1 MFPEI
6 LEIKCLVFGAFHSE
20 MDINTLSLKTQ
31 NKRKE
36 LGRKHKSVLERTY
49 LQTGERWRRMHYG
62 RQGCIKEDGEECSME
77 AGRIY

>member
-6 LEIKCLVFGAFHSE
+6 LEIKYLVFGTFHSE

-36 LGRKHKSVLERTY
+36 LGRKHKSVLERT
-49 LQTGERWRRMHYG
+49 
-62 RQGCIKEDGEECSME
+62 
-77 AGRIY
+77 